1 MKEQPG
7 RAIVRLLLS
16 VLVLATAFIGRDA
29 TPVAG
34 QASAIHQNIQA
45 LPADISRDEL
55 TDVMLGFLQALGL
68 PRRAG
73 AGCLHCHEGNLDV
86 PRSEWNYASDAKPAK
101 HTARRMIEMVRSIN
115 AEHLASLEQ
124 RKAPSFEVGCVT
136 CHEGRLD
143 PRPLPLLLADAETL
157 GGVDSVLA
165 TYSRIHR
172 RFFGAAAYDLRVG
185 VLASLA
191 HTKAE
196 SGDFSDAL
204 RLSALNE
211 ETHPTDPSARRVT
224 LTLRVMEA
232 LDTRGP
238 SAAIAEFESML
249 TEESRDVLTY
259 SVLDG
264 VGWRT
269 YRQDRE
275 DEAIPLFVRNREAFP
290 DLYFTFESLVEA
302 QHGAQVITRADI
314 IQAYESFLEANPGHQ
329 MAQQQLTNHRRN

>member
-1 MKEQPG
+1 MRP
-7 RAIVRLLLS
+7 LLF
-16 VLVLATAFIGRDA
+16 VLVLAMAFTGGGPA
-29 TPVAG
+29 PVSA
-34 QASAIHQNIQA
+34 QASSGHENLQA

-55 TDVMLGFLQALGL
+55 TEVMLGFLRALGL

-86 PRSEWNYASDAKPAK
+86 PRREWNYSSDAKPTK
-101 HTARRMIEMVRSIN
+101 QTARRMIEMVRSIN
-115 AEHLASLEQ
+115 AEHLAGLEQ
-124 RKAPSFEVGCVT
+124 RQLPSFEVGCVT

-143 PRPLPLLLADAETL
+143 PRPLPLLLAEAEAR
-157 GGVDSVLA
+157 GGVDSVLT
-165 TYSRIHR
+165 TYARIHS

-185 VLASLA
+185 VLANLA

-196 SGDFSDAL
+196 SGDFGDAL

-232 LDTRGP
+232 LDTDGP
-238 SAAIAEFESML
+238 AAAIVEFESML
-249 TEESRDVLTY
+249 AEESREILTY

-269 YRQDRE
+269 FRQDRE
-275 DEAIPLFVRNREAFP
+275 AEAIELFERNRTAFP
-290 DLYFTFESLVEA
+290 ELYFTFESLVEA
-302 QHGAQVITRADI
+302 QHGAGAITRAEI
-314 IQAYESFLEANPGHQ
+314 IQAYETFLDANPGHQ
-329 MAQQQLTNHRRN
+329 MAQQQLTNHRRRN